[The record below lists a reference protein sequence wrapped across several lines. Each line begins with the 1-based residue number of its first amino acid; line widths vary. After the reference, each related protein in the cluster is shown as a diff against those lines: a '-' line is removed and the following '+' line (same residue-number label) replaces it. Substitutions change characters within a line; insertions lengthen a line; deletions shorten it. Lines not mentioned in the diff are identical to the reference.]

1 MTPEIVKE
9 FKSMQEKINSLAKR
23 LDEMMVLLHEK
34 NAGNIAEDE
43 LSLTD
48 LEIEVEK
55 LKEGTT
61 V

>member
-1 MTPEIVKE
+1 MTPEVVRE

>member
-1 MTPEIVKE
+1 MTPEVIKE
-9 FKSMQEKINSLAKR
+9 YKAMQAQINSLAKR

-34 NAGNIAEDE
+34 NADNIAEDE

>member
-1 MTPEIVKE
+1 MTPEVVKE

>member
-1 MTPEIVKE
+1 MTPEVIKE
-9 FKSMQEKINSLAKR
+9 YKAMQAQINSLAKR

>member
-1 MTPEIVKE
+1 MTPEVVKE
-9 FKSMQEKINSLAKR
+9 FKSMQERINSLAKR